1 MSYVLAL
8 PEMMSAAAT
17 NVASIGSE
25 VTKANQGVAQATT
38 GVLAAAEDEI
48 SVEIAA
54 LFSAHGQGFQA
65 LGSQA
70 AAYQQW
76 FVQALTGAAGAYAGA
91 EAANASPLAALEQAV
106 LGVQQEVQQIPT
118 TLAAGITQ
126 EFDVLFA
133 DPHSPLLALLTGDNP
148 LLGLVGSNTPP
159 RLLPLLFGETV
170 QHTTYNGMPVV
181 QITPAHP
188 NGDYVVAIHGGA
200 FILPPSIFHW
210 LDYTVMAY
218 QTGATIEVPIYPLL
232 QQGGTAGTVVP
243 TMAGFIAQEVGLY
256 GTSHVSVIG
265 DSAGGNLA
273 LAAAEYLVANNP
285 SGVPGAMVLLSPW
298 LDLARS
304 GGQIGNVWANGLSLT
319 NPEVS
324 PLYGSLSGLPPTYV
338 YSGSLDSLF
347 PEALALQQ
355 EAITQGAPMGF
366 VLAQG
371 QVHDWILLTP
381 TGPRYWAQI
390 DQELGIAH

>member
-8 PEMMSAAAT
+8 PEMMSAEAT
-17 NVASIGSE
+17 KVASIGS
-25 VTKANQGVAQATT
+25 VVATANRSVAGATT
-38 GVLAAAEDEI
+38 GVLAAAEDEV

-54 LFSAHGQGFQA
+54 LFSAYGQGHQA
-65 LGSQA
+65 LFSQA
-70 AAYQQW
+70 AAFHDS
-76 FVQALTGAAGAYAGA
+76 FVRALSGAAGAYAAA
-91 EAANASPLAALEQAV
+91 EAANVSPLATLEQAV
-106 LGVQQEVQQIPT
+106 LGVQQEIQQIPT
-118 TLAAGITQ
+118 TLANGFT
-126 EFDVLFA
+126 EGFDVLFA

-159 RLLPLLFGETV
+159 RLLPMLLGETV

-188 NGDYVVAIHGGA
+188 NGDYVVALHGGA

-243 TMAGFIAQEVGLY
+243 NIAGLISSEIGLH
-256 GTSHVSVIG
+256 GASHVSVTG

-273 LAAAEYLVANNP
+273 LASAEYLVAHGQTVP
-285 SGVPGAMVLLSPW
+285 SSIVLLSPW
-298 LDLARS
+298 LDLAHD
-304 GGQIGNVWANGLSLT
+304 GGQIGRVWANNLPVT

-324 PLYGSLSGLPPTYV
+324 PLYGSLGGLPPTYV
-338 YSGSLDSLF
+338 YSGSFDSLYN
-347 PEALALQQ
+347 ETLALQQ
-355 EAITQGAPMGF
+355 AAIAQHVPMGF

-390 DQELGIAH
+390 DQELGLVH